1 MGKLKITQFRI
12 LTILILATL
21 AACSGGNS
29 GAPTFSLNTPDPRA
43 SGSRQALVPV
53 FEDAPFDDS
62 QVWPEALMGRQILRC
77 QYVRE
82 DEKTSHILS
91 SFSLLAS
98 PLAGSRLS
106 FFRDS
111 ESQRILSDLRSFG
124 TLSKSLVFTASRRVG
139 TSTGLLDQEDAV
151 FVADLSA
158 LGRGAAYAN
167 AEVWAVLPLRRLS
180 QSQWSS
186 RLPLWL
192 ERRDTLKVE
201 SEPGGVRWI
210 LPEQK
215 KGLNYKLYSQD
226 ESGVLS
232 PLGESIVLG
241 PVKDSF
247 PVALNSVAEAAI
259 FQGMDPETL
268 SPRLEWVNTKNGS
281 RFPVRVA
288 NAPQLKILY
297 FVSWTSN
304 LAEASFWAWA
314 ENGAQKELVQLRYE
328 LRHEGQTFNRVNTL
342 GLVSKDHSL
351 MLLRDSEWLAV
362 DTQNRRISIL
372 DTSFQVKESFP
383 FPTEVDEILS
393 VQPISKNVWL
403 MGSINK
409 AGLHQARL
417 LHRSLAEWRGPLSK
431 GACKSPTLQ

>member
-1 MGKLKITQFRI
+1 MGKLKITQIRI
-12 LTILILATL
+12 LKILILATL

-29 GAPTFSLNTPDPRA
+29 GAPTFSLDTPDPGA
-43 SGSRQALVPV
+43 SGSPQASVSV

-91 SFSLLAS
+91 SFSLRAS
-98 PLAGSRLS
+98 PLAGSRLT

-124 TLSKSLVFTASRRVG
+124 TFSKFLLFTASRRVG

-151 FVADLSA
+151 FVADLSV
-158 LGRGAAYAN
+158 LGRGAAYTN
-167 AEVWAVLPLRRLS
+167 AEVWAVLPMRRLS

-201 SEPGGVRWI
+201 SELGGVRWI
-210 LPEQK
+210 LPEQR

-232 PLGESIVLG
+232 PLGGSIVLG

-281 RFPVRVA
+281 RFPIRVA

-297 FVSWTSN
+297 FVSWTST

-314 ENGAQKELVQLRYE
+314 EKGAQKELVQLR
-328 LRHEGQTFNRVNTL
+328 REGQKFNRVNTL
-342 GLVSKDHSL
+342 GFVSKNLSL
-351 MLLRDSEWLAV
+351 MLLKDSEWLAV
-362 DTQNRRISIL
+362 DAQNRRISIL

-383 FPTEVDEILS
+383 FPAEVDDILS
-393 VQPISKNVWL
+393 VQPFSKNVWL

-409 AGLHQARL
+409 AGLHEARL

-431 GACKSPTLQ
+431 GACKRPTLQ